1 MMPPPSPPPSALAD
15 VVEGYADLLRSWV
28 ARAEADATDVA
39 ARIDAGAFDANAAT
53 GALSRCWALALRAWL
68 DLILECYDAVA
79 LLTMPLQTQRVM
91 TSMPFRTGDTGT
103 LRRLSLAGDLTGA
116 FGATI
121 PAHRV
126 TVLPSP
132 TLAPGQ
138 DEFRLETVVRRQRA
152 GAYAGTV
159 LVTGAAVTG
168 APVEVPVFLS
178 VS

>member
-1 MMPPPSPPPSALAD
+1 VS
-15 VVEGYADLLRSWV
+15 
-28 ARAEADATDVA
+28 RAEVDAIDVA
-39 ARIDAGAFDANAAT
+39 TRIDAGTFDANAAT
-53 GALSRCWALALRAWL
+53 GALARCWALALRAWL
-68 DLILECYDAVA
+68 DGVLELYDAIA

-91 TSMPFRTGDTGT
+91 TSMPFRTADASGV
-103 LRRLSLAGDLTGA
+103 RHLSLAGDLTGA
-116 FGATI
+116 FGATL

-152 GAYAGTV
+152 GAYAGAIRVTSAA
-159 LVTGAAVTG
+159 LVGPPAD
-168 APVEVPVFLS
+168 VPVFLS